1 MRSLF
6 AGAAL
11 LACALACAPA
21 ARARQL
27 PEAGAWRLPEAS
39 AQLDADRRWVNGV
52 TESWWLADG
61 FTDAEASAAAA
72 RWKAIGDELAGAKG
86 AAWTGDYFRGS
97 DTHGTYLRWS
107 PRAGFVIAHVN
118 KCAAMVMGIVHG
130 RVEATAEL
138 VRFFPELDK
147 HPARGHG
154 GHGGHAAG
162 AHAVPRDVLNFVP
175 VEWRGG
181 RVLVAEKEMAD
192 FGDYVAGL
200 GRHNRWG
207 GNMFLDYTMFFS
219 RTGEDEAGG
228 SPSPAVPPAYRRF
241 LKKPVEARVTSV
253 GRRVL
258 KRDYQIES
266 ENTSMTFERASL
278 TYVTIDAGAERGV
291 KPGMILRVVRDD
303 DEEDSLLVVR
313 AGRRASTAA
322 VVREVDERGAE
333 TYYSNSE
340 SREKRRSKV
349 TAGWR
354 LTTSIHD

>member
-11 LACALACAPA
+11 LACALACATA
-21 ARARQL
+21 ARAQAL
-27 PEAGAWRLPEAS
+27 PEAR
-39 AQLDADRRWVNGV
+39 AQLDEDRRWVNGV

-61 FTDAEASAAAA
+61 FTDADASAAAA

-86 AAWTGDYFRGS
+86 AAWTGDYFRGGE
-97 DTHGTYLRWS
+97 THGTYLRWS

-118 KCAAMVMGIVHG
+118 KCAATVMGLVHG
-130 RVEATAEL
+130 RVEATPGL

-147 HPARGHG
+147 HAAG
-154 GHGGHAAG
+154 GHGGHDAARS
-162 AHAVPRDVLNFVP
+162 HAGPRDVLNFVP

-181 RVLVAEKEMAD
+181 RVLVAEEEMAD

-200 GRHNRWG
+200 GRYNQWVSFI
-207 GNMFLDYTMFFS
+207 FLDYSPFFFHM
-219 RTGEDEAGG
+219 GKDEAGG

-253 GRRVL
+253 GRRIL
-258 KRDYQIES
+258 RRDYHVKG
-266 ENTSMTFERASL
+266 ENTSMSFERASL
-278 TYVTIDAGAERGV
+278 TYVTIDAGSERGV
-291 KPGMILRVVRDD
+291 KPGMILRVVRDGE
-303 DEEDSLLVVR
+303 EEDSLLVVR

-322 VVREVDERGAE
+322 LVREVDERGAE
-333 TYYSNSE
+333 TFYSHAE

>member
-1 MRSLF
+1 MRVKRSDLHLLF

-21 ARARQL
+21 AAAQAL
-27 PEAGAWRLPEAS
+27 PEAR
-39 AQLDADRRWVNGV
+39 AQLDGDRRWVNGV
-52 TESWWLADG
+52 TESWWFADG

-86 AAWTGDYFRGS
+86 AAWAGDYFRGG

-107 PRAGFVIAHVN
+107 PRAGFVIAHVD
-118 KCAAMVMGIVHG
+118 KCQAMVMGLVHG
-130 RVEATAEL
+130 RVEATPGL
-138 VRFFPELDK
+138 MRFFPELDK

-154 GHGGHAAG
+154 GHGAP
-162 AHAVPRDVLNFVP
+162 AHREPRDVLDFVP

-181 RVLVAEKEMAD
+181 RRLIAEEEMAD

-200 GRHNRWG
+200 GRYNQWVSF
-207 GNMFLDYTMFFS
+207 MFLDYVTFFS
-219 RTGEDEAGG
+219 RMGEDEAGG
-228 SPSPAVPPAYRRF
+228 SPSPAVPHAYRRF

-253 GRRVL
+253 GRRVIR
-258 KRDYQIES
+258 RDYHVEGES
-266 ENTSMTFERASL
+266 TSMTFERASL
-278 TYVTIDAGAERGV
+278 TYVTIDAGSERGV
-291 KPGMILRVVRDD
+291 KPGMILRVVRGGE
-303 DEEDSLLVVR
+303 EEDSLLVMR

-333 TYYSNSE
+333 TFYSHEE

-349 TAGWR
+349 SAGWR

>member
-1 MRSLF
+1 V
-6 AGAAL
+6 
-11 LACALACAPA
+11 LACALACAAA
-21 ARARQL
+21 ARAQ
-27 PEAGAWRLPEAS
+27 ALPEAS
-39 AQLDADRRWVNGV
+39 ARLDADRRWVNGV

-86 AAWTGDYFRGS
+86 AAWSGDYFRGGE
-97 DTHGTYLRWS
+97 THGTYMRWS
-107 PRAGFVIAHVN
+107 PRAGFVIAHVD
-118 KCAAMVMGIVHG
+118 KCQAMVTGLVHG
-130 RVEATAEL
+130 RVEATPGL

-154 GHGGHAAG
+154 HGGHG
-162 AHAVPRDVLNFVP
+162 APAHREPRDVLNFVP

-181 RVLVAEKEMAD
+181 RMFVAEEEMPD

-200 GRHNRWG
+200 GGYNQWVSF
-207 GNMFLDYTMFFS
+207 MFLDYTVFFS
-219 RTGEDEAGG
+219 RMGEEAAGG
-228 SPSPAVPPAYRRF
+228 PPSPAVPPAYRHF
-241 LKKPVEARVTSV
+241 LKKPVEATVTSV

-258 KRDYQIES
+258 RRDYHVEG

-291 KPGMILRVVRDD
+291 KPGMILRVVRDG
-303 DEEDSLLVVR
+303 DEEDSLLVLR

-333 TYYSNSE
+333 TYYSNAE
-340 SREKRRSKV
+340 SRERRRSKV
-349 TAGWR
+349 SAGWR
-354 LTTSIHD
+354 LTTSLHD